1 MRRKLLHTPE
11 GVRDIYNIECARKLI
26 LQENLHDLL
35 KKYGYHA
42 IETPTF
48 EFFDIFSQEIG
59 TTPSKDLYKFFD
71 REGNTLALRP
81 DMTPS
86 IARCVAKYY
95 GEEEFAV
102 RLCYMGNTFINN
114 SSYQGR
120 LKETTQLGAE
130 LVGDNSVTADAEI
143 LALAVNAL
151 KTAGLQE
158 FQLGVG
164 HVDFFRGLVQAAK
177 LEEDSEQEL
186 ITLISNKNFFG
197 VQELIDSLHLSEELK
212 ELFAMLGSLYMTDD
226 MLKRAKELAASLPVI
241 LQALHR
247 LEELMQ
253 VLTYYGVEKYI
264 SIEPG
269 MLSSYHYYTGIIFA
283 GYTFG
288 SGEPIVKG
296 GRYDQLMN
304 YFGKHAPSI
313 GFAVVIDQLL
323 AALSRQK
330 IEIPVEQNQ
339 TLIVYAK
346 EKQKDA
352 IQKATSLQKQGIS
365 AVLAPWK
372 AEKAQEDYQSYANR
386 MQMQEILFI
395 L

>member
-1 MRRKLLHTPE
+1 MKRKLLHTPE
-11 GVRDIYNIECARKLI
+11 GVRDIYNMECARKLI
-26 LQENLHDLL
+26 LQDNLHNLL

-48 EFFDIFSQEIG
+48 EFFDIFSREIG

-71 REGNTLALRP
+71 REGNTLVLRP

-95 GEEEFAV
+95 GDEEFPV

-120 LKETTQLGAE
+120 LKENTQLGAE
-130 LVGDNSVTADAEI
+130 LVGDNSVAADAEI
-143 LALAVNAL
+143 LALVVNAL

-158 FQLGVG
+158 FQIGVG
-164 HVDFFRGLVQAAK
+164 HVGFFRGLVEAAE
-177 LEEDSEQEL
+177 LEEGQEQEL
-186 ITLISNKNFFG
+186 ILLLANKNFFG
-197 VQELIDSLHLSEELK
+197 VEEVIDSLHLSGTLK
-212 ELFAMLGSLYMTDD
+212 ELFSMLGSLCMTDD
-226 MLKRAKELAASLPVI
+226 MLKRAQELSQEFPQI
-241 LQALHR
+241 LQALER
-247 LEELMQ
+247 LEALQ
-253 VLTYYGVEKYI
+253 QILSCYGIEKYI

-269 MLSSYHYYTGIIFA
+269 MLSSYHYYTGMIFA

-296 GRYDQLMN
+296 GRYDQLMD

-330 IEIPVEQNQ
+330 VEIPIDNNQ
-339 TLIVYAK
+339 TLIVYRDKTQREAIHRAEVLRK
-346 EKQKDA
+346 EGNSVA
-352 IQKATSLQKQGIS
+352 L
-365 AVLAPWK
+365 AVWEDSK
-372 AEKAQEDYQSYANR
+372 TEEDYHSYARR
-386 MQMQEILFI
+386 MHMNEIIFL
-395 L
+395 

>member
-1 MRRKLLHTPE
+1 MRRRLLHTPE
-11 GVRDIYNIECARKLI
+11 GVRDIYNMECARKRI
-26 LQENLHDLL
+26 LQENLHNLL
-35 KKYGYHA
+35 KMYGYHA

-59 TTPSKDLYKFFD
+59 TTPSRDLYKFFD

-95 GEEEFAV
+95 GDEEFPV

-120 LKETTQLGAE
+120 LKENTQLGAE
-130 LVGDNSVTADAEI
+130 LVGDNSVAADAEI
-143 LALAVNAL
+143 LALAVHAL

-164 HVDFFRGLVQAAK
+164 HVDFFRGLVQAAE
-177 LEEDSEQEL
+177 LPEETKDSLVE
-186 ITLISNKNFFG
+186 LISNKNFFG
-197 VQELIDSLHLSEELK
+197 VEELIDSLHLPENLK
-212 ELFAMLGSLYMTDD
+212 ELFSMLGSLCMTED
-226 MLKRAKELAASLPVI
+226 MLQRAKELAQGFPVI
-241 LQALHR
+241 LQALNR
-247 LEELMQ
+247 LQALMD
-253 VLTYYGVEKYI
+253 VLACYGVEKYI
-264 SIEPG
+264 TIEPG
-269 MLSSYHYYTGIIFA
+269 MLSSYHYYTGMIFA

-296 GRYDQLMN
+296 GRYDQLMD
-304 YFGKHAPSI
+304 YFGKHAPAI

-330 IEIPVEQNQ
+330 IEILTDNDQV
-339 TLIVYAK
+339 LIVYAK
-346 EKQKDA
+346 AKQKEA
-352 IQKATSLQKQGIS
+352 IEHAIALRQQGTG
-365 AVLAPWK
+365 AVLAAW
-372 AEKAQEDYQSYANR
+372 EDGKEEHDYRSYAER
-386 MQMQEILFI
+386 MQMQEVIFI
-395 L
+395 S

>member
-1 MRRKLLHTPE
+1 MRRRLLHTPE
-11 GVRDIYNIECARKLI
+11 GVRDIYNMECARKRI
-26 LQENLHDLL
+26 LQENLHNLL
-35 KKYGYHA
+35 KMYGYHA

-95 GEEEFAV
+95 GDEEFPV
-102 RLCYMGNTFINN
+102 RLCYMGNSSINN

-120 LKETTQLGAE
+120 LKENTQLGAE
-130 LVGDNSVTADAEI
+130 LVGDNSVAADAEI
-143 LALAVNAL
+143 LALAVHAL

-164 HVDFFRGLVQAAK
+164 HVDFFRGLVQAAE
-177 LEEDSEQEL
+177 LPEETKDSLVE
-186 ITLISNKNFFG
+186 LISNKNFFG
-197 VQELIDSLHLSEELK
+197 VEELIDSLHLPENLK
-212 ELFAMLGSLYMTDD
+212 ELFSMLGSLCMTED
-226 MLKRAKELAASLPVI
+226 MLQRAKELAQGFPVI
-241 LQALHR
+241 LQALNR
-247 LEELMQ
+247 LQALMD
-253 VLTYYGVEKYI
+253 VLACYGVEKYI
-264 SIEPG
+264 TIEPG
-269 MLSSYHYYTGIIFA
+269 MLSSYHYYTGMIFA

-296 GRYDQLMN
+296 GRYDQLMD
-304 YFGKHAPSI
+304 YFGKHAPAI

-330 IEIPVEQNQ
+330 IEILTDNDQV
-339 TLIVYAK
+339 LIVYAK
-346 EKQKDA
+346 AKQKEA
-352 IQKATSLQKQGIS
+352 IEHAIALRQQGTG
-365 AVLAPWK
+365 AVLAAW
-372 AEKAQEDYQSYANR
+372 EDGKEEHDYRSYAER
-386 MQMQEILFI
+386 MQMQEVIFI
-395 L
+395 S

>member
-1 MRRKLLHTPE
+1 MKRRLLHTPE
-11 GVRDIYNIECARKLI
+11 GVRDIYNMECARKRI
-26 LQENLHDLL
+26 LQEKLHNLL
-35 KKYGYHA
+35 KLYGYHA

-48 EFFDIFSQEIG
+48 EFFDIFSREIG

-71 REGNTLALRP
+71 REGNTLVLRP

-95 GEEEFAV
+95 GDEEFPV

-120 LKETTQLGAE
+120 LKENTQLGAE
-130 LVGDNSVTADAEI
+130 LVGDNSVAADAEI
-143 LALAVNAL
+143 LALVVHAL

-177 LEEDSEQEL
+177 LPEETEDSLVE
-186 ITLISNKNFFG
+186 LISNKNFFG
-197 VQELIDSLHLSEELK
+197 VEELIDSLHLPQTLE
-212 ELFAMLGSLYMTDD
+212 ELFAMLGSPCMTDD
-226 MLKRAKELAASLPVI
+226 MLQRAKELAQGFPVI
-241 LQALHR
+241 LQALNR
-247 LEELMQ
+247 LEALMD
-253 VLTYYGVEKYI
+253 VLPCYGVEKYI
-264 SIEPG
+264 TIEPG

-296 GRYDQLMN
+296 GRYDQLMD
-304 YFGKHAPSI
+304 YFGKHAPAI

-330 IEIPVEQNQ
+330 IEIPVENHQI
-339 TLIVYAK
+339 LIVYTK
-346 EKQKDA
+346 TKQKEA
-352 IQKATSLQKQGIS
+352 IEHAMILREQGTG
-365 AVLAPWK
+365 AALAAW
-372 AEKAQEDYQSYANR
+372 EDGKEENDYRSYAER
-386 MQMQEILFI
+386 MHMKEVIFVL
-395 L
+395 